1 MKGLSMDK
9 NEEMICDGCGQ
20 IFQSS
25 IEVQSP
31 IKHCPKCVQKN
42 REKMNR
48 IRFGVDSNANDDEVN
63 ISYSTVC
70 EPYMGLGLYALLDT
84 VLNKVVVL
92 IQEAA
97 GDVFY
102 RRNGDWMDL
111 SDEDDGPFDFDGLMV
126 IDVKGTFITIY
137 DEAESS
143 SKDIGTDR
151 VKEYM
156 AKIID

>member
-1 MKGLSMDK
+1 MDK
-9 NEEMICDGCGQ
+9 NEEIVCDDCGQ

-25 IEVQSP
+25 IQIESS
-31 IKHCPKCVQKN
+31 IKICPKCAQKS
-42 REKMNR
+42 REKMIR
-48 IRFGVDSNANDDEVN
+48 IMFGEDSKANVN
-63 ISYSTVC
+63 EAYISYSTVC

-111 SDEDDGPFDFDGLMV
+111 SDEDDDPFDFDGLMV